1 MSVSKWAYEPD
12 KCDGDFCIG
21 ECDRCGKAVLIVME
35 RNKAARDACLFKR
48 GWELG
53 WKAGV
58 EETRKL
64 INASFDAL
72 MEDM

>member
-21 ECDRCGKAVLIVME
+21 DCDKCGKAGLIVTE
-35 RNKAARDACLFKR
+35 RNNAARDLCLFKR
-48 GWELG
+48 GWECG
-53 WKAGV
+53 FKAAV
-58 EETRKL
+58 EEVRKL
-64 INASFDAL
+64 INASLDAL